1 MQCPVC
7 QHLRYRRDWT
17 PQQWIRETPDTWPVN
32 GHDRCKVCSGGVQ
45 TVRNSRADLPPQPA
59 DSQAVRQDADKQLCV
74 FVWLLHNFEYTRFTT
89 FIQRWMELPRF
100 VRKDLSY
107 DGAIQCRGKS
117 GERSDYVCS
126 QLKLRYF
133 DPGNHIYAGVLD
145 LLCPSLCSW
154 YNQETKGDILESLLG
169 YHYTLVCSRKTG
181 VIIDPSHTWI
191 IVVVRDVCW
200 IIHAFVYMMVDMSM
214 RGPQYEG
221 LLLELMQRNN
231 VVLPKLQ
238 QYSLEK
244 FKRDCRSVHEFQ
256 YVTKSKRLPLA

>member
-32 GHDRCKVCSGGVQ
+32 GHDRCKQCSGGEQ

-59 DSQAVRQDADKQLCV
+59 ASQAVRQDADKQLCV

-169 YHYTLVCSRKTG
+169 YHYSLVCSRKTG

-191 IVVVRDVCW
+191 LFVARDVCW

-221 LLLELMQRNN
+221 LLSEL
-231 VVLPKLQ
+231 
-238 QYSLEK
+238 SLI
-244 FKRDCRSVHEFQ
+244 HI
-256 YVTKSKRLPLA
+256 